1 MMVSR
6 DMAGVTQ
13 RVVKL
18 ITIDGW
24 AHHCA
29 SFMPDAAQLSNHM
42 TTSNPLSVSRER
54 WLLFTLAGIQFTHI
68 LDFMI
73 MMPLGPQFRQI
84 FSITDAQ
91 FGMLVS
97 AYTLAAGASG
107 LAASTYVD
115 RFDRKRLLLVLYGL
129 FALATL
135 ACGLAPSY
143 EFLMGARLA
152 AGVFGGV
159 LSAVSQTIVADVVPF
174 ERRGRAM
181 AVVMSSF
188 SFSTVAGVPLGLVLA
203 NHLGWHAT
211 FIAIALLSG
220 VLTVAAAYTMP
231 ALREHVAA
239 AQARSVWS
247 GIAQVLA
254 DANHRRAFVF
264 SLLLMSAGFSV
275 IPYIT
280 LYMQSNVGVASHDI
294 PYIYLVGGAATLV
307 SARWVG
313 RVADHRGKVPVFS
326 VLAVLMLVP
335 LLGVTLLPRWPLPAV
350 LVVTTLLF
358 MVMSGR
364 MIPGMAIVA
373 SAANP
378 ALRGTFMTLNSAV
391 QSTAMGVAA
400 FVGGHLISRGADGSV
415 QGYWMAGLVGATC
428 SLGSV
433 WVARKLV
440 LHGAGPVRVPS

>member
-1 MMVSR
+1 
-6 DMAGVTQ
+6 
-13 RVVKL
+13 
-18 ITIDGW
+18 
-24 AHHCA
+24 
-29 SFMPDAAQLSNHM
+29 
-42 TTSNPLSVSRER
+42 
-54 WLLFTLAGIQFTHI
+54 
-68 LDFMI
+68 
-73 MMPLGPQFRQI
+73 
-84 FSITDAQ
+84 
-91 FGMLVS
+91 
-97 AYTLAAGASG
+97 
-107 LAASTYVD
+107 
-115 RFDRKRLLLVLYGL
+115 
-129 FALATL
+129 
-135 ACGLAPSY
+135 
-143 EFLMGARLA
+143 
-152 AGVFGGV
+152 
-159 LSAVSQTIVADVVPF
+159 
-174 ERRGRAM
+174 M

-313 RVADHRGKVPVFS
+313 RMADHRGKVPVFS

-440 LHGAGPVRVPS
+440 LHGAGPTRVPS

>member
-1 MMVSR
+1 MNPS
-6 DMAGVTQ
+6 
-13 RVVKL
+13 
-18 ITIDGW
+18 I
-24 AHHCA
+24 
-29 SFMPDAAQLSNHM
+29 QLSL
-42 TTSNPLSVSRER
+42 PRER

-73 MMPLGPQFRQI
+73 MMPLGPQFREI

-97 AYTLAAGASG
+97 AYTLAAGVSG

-115 RFDRKRLLLVLYGL
+115 RFGRKGLLLTLYGL

-135 ACGLAPSY
+135 ACGLAQTY

-188 SFSTVAGVPLGLVLA
+188 SFSTVAGVPLGLMMA

-211 FIAIALLSG
+211 FISIAALSG
-220 VLTVAAAYTMP
+220 LLTLAAAATMP
-231 ALREHVAA
+231 ALRDHVAA
-239 AQARSVWS
+239 AQARSMWS
-247 GIAQVLA
+247 GISQVLA
-254 DANHRRAFVF
+254 DANHRRAFAF

-280 LYMQSNVGVASHDI
+280 LYMQSNVGVSSQDI

-313 RVADHRGKVPVFS
+313 RLADHRGKVQVFS
-326 VLAVLMLVP
+326 VLAVVLLVP
-335 LLGVTLLPRWPLPAV
+335 LLGVTLMPRWPLPAV
-350 LVVTTLLF
+350 LVVSTLLF

-391 QSTAMGVAA
+391 QSMAMGVAA

-415 QGYWMAGLVGATC
+415 QGYWMAGLVGGAC

-433 WVARKLV
+433 WMARKLV
-440 LHGAGPVRVPS
+440 LHGAGPMRSSG